1 MSLLYPTFTLR
12 QFGWMMVFGLVGSLI
27 AGSYGIVD
35 DQITFTLGYE
45 YFTEFKFHQ
54 FHYLDK
60 SQPERLVV
68 AEIGFLAT
76 WWVGFFAGWF
86 MGRLT
91 IPHLPLGIAA
101 RRSLK
106 GVLVMLITAV
116 VFASVAYAIAPK
128 VAEDP
133 RMAHWESLLTHGDV
147 IDAVAFVRVAYIH
160 NASYLGGLIGLIV
173 ALVWLRL
180 GRTNII
186 INGGGA
192 SKSGP

>member
-27 AGSYGIVD
+27 AGCYGIVH

-68 AEIGFLAT
+68 AEIGFIAT

-116 VFASVAYAIAPK
+116 VFASVAYAIAPNT
-128 VAEDP
+128 AEDP

-173 ALVWLRL
+173 ALVWLR
-180 GRTNII
+180 RRR
-186 INGGGA
+186 
-192 SKSGP
+192 